1 MKTCI
6 IEPHDSFIARDGR
19 PFGLIAGVRAASLPF
34 PFPSTTTGG
43 VRTRAGLDAEGVFDA
58 GKISDVKNLNVHGA
72 LLVEIDDHGNVAQ
85 WFAHAPADAL
95 LFDTDDSD
103 KDKAKVC
110 RLIPGELPDGAVTN
124 LPDGLMSLYLQSKDK
139 SKPHGYAPRFW
150 NWAAFEEWLIDPK
163 DFEIGSLYD
172 FGISGLPQDERSH
185 VGIERDSQTNEQGSL
200 FQTRGLEFTRQ
211 KQKLSDGSTKLD
223 KAARLALAVST
234 DAMNIESG
242 IASLGGERRLVTW
255 RDFQGTKDIL
265 NSSCPKDIL
274 ERIVE
279 DKACRVVLLTPAYF
293 AQGWK
298 PKWMTDD
305 KAGVQGDLTVRL
317 KAAAIARAQVVSGWD
332 FEFVGKNEAGKVVQG
347 RPKPTRRLV
356 AAGAVFFLKFNGNEE
371 SLEERIKDWIKATW
385 MRCISDDDVRHGTTP
400 RKDGF
405 GLAVLGRWPEG
416 KDVS

>member
-1 MKTCI
+1 MKTWI
-6 IEPHDSFIARDGR
+6 IEPHDSFLARDGR
-19 PFGLIAGVRAASLPF
+19 PFGLIAGVRATSLPF

-58 GKISDVKNLNVHGA
+58 GQISEVKNHHVHGA
-72 LLVEIDDHGNVAQ
+72 LLVEINDHGHVAQ

-95 LFDTDDSD
+95 LLDADDSS
-103 KDKAKVC
+103 KDQAIVC
-110 RLIPGELPDGAVTN
+110 RLVPGELPDGAVTN
-124 LPDGLMSLYLQSKDK
+124 LPNGLMPLYLQSQNK

-150 NWAAFEEWLIDPK
+150 NWTEFEKWLIDPK
-163 DFEIGSLYD
+163 DGEVESLYG

-185 VGIERDSQTNEQGSL
+185 VGIERDSQTNEQGGL

-211 KQKLSDGSTKLD
+211 KQKLQDGSTKLA

-234 DAMNIESG
+234 DATNIKTG

-255 RDFQGTKDIL
+255 RDFQGTEDIL
-265 NSSCPKDIL
+265 NSSCPQEIL

-298 PKWMTDD
+298 PRWMTDG
-305 KAGVQGDLTVRL
+305 KAGLQGDLTVGL
-317 KAAAIARAQVVSGWD
+317 KAAAIARTQVVSGWD
-332 FEFVGKNEAGKVVQG
+332 FEFVGKNAEGKVIQG

-356 AAGAVFFLKFNGNEE
+356 PAGAVFFLKFKGNANG
-371 SLEERIKDWIKATW
+371 LEDRIKDWIKATW
-385 MRCISDDDVRHGTTP
+385 MRCVSDDDVKHGSTP

-416 KDVS
+416 KDVN